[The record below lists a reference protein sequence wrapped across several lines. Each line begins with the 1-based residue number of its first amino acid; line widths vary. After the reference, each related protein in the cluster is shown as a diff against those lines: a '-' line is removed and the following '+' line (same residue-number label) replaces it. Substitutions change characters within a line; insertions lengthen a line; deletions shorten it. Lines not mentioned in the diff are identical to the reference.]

1 MKAIKQHSLHYQDR
15 KHEMAIVYDT
25 LRTMINLRQREN
37 ESLQEY
43 TKRFKTSQEVMELHL
58 GGCIE
63 LPKYMA
69 QMKEYDST
77 DPDKMEKCKIRV
89 HN

>member
-1 MKAIKQHSLHYQDR
+1 
-15 KHEMAIVYDT
+15 MAIIYDA

-43 TKRFKTSQEVMELHL
+43 TKRFKTSQEVMKSHL

-69 QMKEYDST
+69 QMKEYDLTTQKKWRCAKSEHT
-77 DPDKMEKCKIRV
+77 ISLWDICTWRMQTK
-89 HN
+89 